1 MVHIYNGLLL
11 SHEKEWNNTICI
23 NVAGPRDYHSKLS
36 KPDRERQ
43 ISYEFTYMCNLKNN
57 TNESVYKTETDPQT

>member
-23 NVAGPRDYHSKLS
+23 NVAGPRFYHSKLS

-43 ISYEFTYMCNLKNN
+43 IYDMAYMWNLK
-57 TNESVYKTETDPQT
+57 K

>member
-43 ISYEFTYMCNLKNN
+43 IYDMAYMWNLK
-57 TNESVYKTETDPQT
+57 K